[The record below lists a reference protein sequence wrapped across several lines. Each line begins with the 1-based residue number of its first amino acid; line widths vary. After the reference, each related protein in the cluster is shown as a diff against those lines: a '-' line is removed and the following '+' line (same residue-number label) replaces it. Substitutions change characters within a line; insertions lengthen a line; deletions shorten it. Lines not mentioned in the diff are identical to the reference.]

1 MENTLIIRPP
11 KGISLESAKAALLNL
26 NFEIINHSD
35 GYYDFSDELSEEEM
49 CLIEISKQQA
59 EMGMLVDSAE
69 FHRKARERKNGNKMV
84 YAS

>member
-35 GYYDFSDELSEEEM
+35 GYYDFSDEL
-49 CLIEISKQQA
+49 
-59 EMGMLVDSAE
+59 
-69 FHRKARERKNGNKMV
+69 
-84 YAS
+84 